1 MGRASFQRILAVLA
15 IPAALLLLQDRSGM
29 AKETE
34 GDLKEAETQ
43 EGETVAKVDIKDLPY
58 PGVDPEKGGVAPLLE
73 KARKS
78 KINVVTWPGF
88 QMLSGGGGSRV
99 FVQILKGSAIHAV
112 EQPVRVDKP
121 PFKVAPNTLVYK
133 FSESIVLLKNNYN
146 PLVSK
151 YFNSPVMKAKMKK
164 HKKRVYLLIELKV
177 PAAPVSEKFFAYQD
191 DLYFFFVEFEPGSY
205 LPKPAEE

>member
-1 MGRASFQRILAVLA
+1 MGRASFQRIPAVLA
-15 IPAALLLLQDRSGM
+15 VPAALLLLADRSGM
-29 AKETE
+29 AKDE
-34 GDLKEAETQ
+34 GDLKEAAAPEEETA
-43 EGETVAKVDIKDLPY
+43 AKVDVKDLPY

-88 QMLSGGGGSRV
+88 QMLPGGGGSRV
-99 FVQILKGSAIHAV
+99 FVQILKGSAINAV

-151 YFNSPVMKAKMKK
+151 YFNSPVVKARMKK
-164 HKKRVYLLIELKV
+164 HKKRVYLIIELKV
-177 PAAPVSEKFFAYQD
+177 PAAPVSEKFFSYQD

-205 LPKPAEE
+205 LPKPAEEE